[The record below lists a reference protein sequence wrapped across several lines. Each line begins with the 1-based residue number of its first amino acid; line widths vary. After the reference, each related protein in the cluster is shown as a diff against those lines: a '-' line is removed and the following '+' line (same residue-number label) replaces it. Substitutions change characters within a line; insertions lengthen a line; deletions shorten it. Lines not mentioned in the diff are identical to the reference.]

1 MTDRTG
7 STHDHPIMTGSAD
20 NHSIAADH
28 HPISTGNHS
37 MAKHNHPMTAD
48 DVRLRRT
55 GYFTFFLSGLC
66 AISSGIIVS
75 ILQDKYGFSL
85 AMTGTLLSLFSLG
98 NMLSGILCGL
108 LPSRIGLNR
117 TALLFTIGYFVGY
130 VLTAL
135 TGIPG
140 VLMLA
145 FLFIGFAKGTVMGT
159 DSVLVG
165 QHSPDRARGMQ
176 LMHASYAAG
185 ALLCPFVASFLV
197 GINVNLPMIAV
208 GCIGLLAW
216 FVYLVMRLPGRPSSA
231 DSSGIPN
238 SAIAAGS
245 SSGASADSSSAEPS
259 GKLSYTAAS
268 ENSVAASEDSSGA
281 PAEPS
286 TSLSGSYFSSR
297 RYGFLRDPSFWL
309 LAALLFCQNGAE
321 TGVTGWLVT
330 YYKDS
335 HILEGTLSNYT
346 MTIMW
351 GATLLARL
359 LIAFV
364 LPIRSRFRAL
374 TIMGIGCSVLYAVLV
389 FMTEPVP
396 AVLLLFAFSACMAG
410 VNPMAV
416 ASAGSAMSPE
426 GMGILLPVGGIGAI
440 VMPLIIGFVGDSAGL
455 RTGMFTDLIPCVG
468 IILLSAILLLR
479 SRKATPSA

>member
-1 MTDRTG
+1 
-7 STHDHPIMTGSAD
+7 
-20 NHSIAADH
+20 
-28 HPISTGNHS
+28 
-37 MAKHNHPMTAD
+37 MTAD

-117 TALLFTIGYFVGY
+117 TALLFTIGYFIGY

-135 TGIPG
+135 TGTPG

-165 QHSPDRARGMQ
+165 QHCPDRARGMQ

-216 FVYLVMRLPGRPSSA
+216 FVYLVMRLPGKPAPAGTSDKVSPDGTSESFTGSSGDSSA
-231 DSSGIPN
+231 SRHGST
-238 SAIAAGS
+238 SAAASAGS
-245 SSGASADSSSAEPS
+245 SFPASAA
-259 GKLSYTAAS
+259 
-268 ENSVAASEDSSGA
+268 VAASEDSTGA
-281 PAEPS
+281 PAELSTAASTETSSGVSTDSFGNSPILHGVPS
-286 TSLSGSYFSSR
+286 SAASDESSSSR
-297 RYGFLRDPSFWL
+297 RYAFLRDPSFWL

-364 LPIRSRFRAL
+364 IPIRDRFRAL
-374 TIMGIGCSVLYAVLV
+374 TIMGIGCSALYAVLV

-426 GMGILLPVGGIGAI
+426 GMGILLPVGGVGAI

-479 SRKATPSA
+479 SRRTTPSA

>member
-1 MTDRTG
+1 
-7 STHDHPIMTGSAD
+7 
-20 NHSIAADH
+20 
-28 HPISTGNHS
+28 
-37 MAKHNHPMTAD
+37 MTAD

-55 GYFTFFLSGLC
+55 GYFTFFLSGQC

-117 TALLFTIGYFVGY
+117 TALLFTIGYFIGY

-135 TGIPG
+135 TGVPG

-145 FLFIGFAKGTVMGT
+145 FLFIGFAKGIVMGT

-185 ALLCPFVASFLV
+185 ALLCPFVASLLV

-208 GCIGLLAW
+208 GCIGFLAW
-216 FVYLVMRLPGRPSSA
+216 LTYLVMRLPGRPSTAEASGKA
-231 DSSGIPN
+231 SSEAPDK
-238 SAIAAGS
+238 SFTTIAAGS
-245 SSGASADSSSAEPS
+245 SSGASADSSSAPAAVEGPS
-259 GKLSYTAAS
+259 
-268 ENSVAASEDSSGA
+268 
-281 PAEPS
+281 S
-286 TSLSGSYFSSR
+286 TR

-364 LPIRSRFRAL
+364 LPIRNRFRAL
-374 TIMGIGCSVLYAVLV
+374 TIMGIGCSILYAVLV
-389 FMTEPVP
+389 FMTEPIP
-396 AVLLLFAFSACMAG
+396 AVILLFAFSACMAG

-468 IILLSAILLLR
+468 IILLSAVLLLR
-479 SRKATPSA
+479 SRRATPSA

>member
-1 MTDRTG
+1 
-7 STHDHPIMTGSAD
+7 
-20 NHSIAADH
+20 
-28 HPISTGNHS
+28 
-37 MAKHNHPMTAD
+37 MTAD

-117 TALLFTIGYFVGY
+117 TALLFTIGYFIGY

-216 FVYLVMRLPGRPSSA
+216 FVYLVMRLPGKPAPAGTSDKASSAASAYTSSGVSTDSFGNSPILHGVPSSA
-231 DSSGIPN
+231 ASDESS
-238 SAIAAGS
+238 
-245 SSGASADSSSAEPS
+245 
-259 GKLSYTAAS
+259 
-268 ENSVAASEDSSGA
+268 
-281 PAEPS
+281 
-286 TSLSGSYFSSR
+286 SSR
-297 RYGFLRDPSFWL
+297 RYAFLRDPSFWL

-479 SRKATPSA
+479 SRRATPSA

>member
-130 VLTAL
+130 LLTAL
-135 TGIPG
+135 TGVPG

-216 FVYLVMRLPGRPSSA
+216 FVYLVMRLPGKPAPAGTSDKASS
-231 DSSGIPN
+231 
-238 SAIAAGS
+238 
-245 SSGASADSSSAEPS
+245 
-259 GKLSYTAAS
+259 AAS
-268 ENSVAASEDSSGA
+268 ENSVAASEDSSA
-281 PAEPS
+281 ASDES
-286 TSLSGSYFSSR
+286 SSSR

-479 SRKATPSA
+479 SRRATPSA